1 MQVREELYKHCFIR
15 CSYRAARQGKKLFWW
30 PWHTSSSIR
39 LQDKFSLSA
48 VDPRSSSYKF
58 LACLCNMHLT
68 LTSFLTYQDQD
79 AVMGTVW
86 RELRG
91 SAGFLD
97 PGCVSGEP
105 VHQRATGKARHP
117 GRTV

>member
-1 MQVREELYKHCFIR
+1 
-15 CSYRAARQGKKLFWW
+15 
-30 PWHTSSSIR
+30 
-39 LQDKFSLSA
+39 
-48 VDPRSSSYKF
+48 
-58 LACLCNMHLT
+58 MHLT
-68 LTSFLTYQDQD
+68 FTSFVTYQDQD

-105 VHQRATGKARHP
+105 VHQRATGRP
-117 GRTV
+117 DTLGGRSKNALRALGICFHMKTHTIMSAHRIFSKCQVSKPN